1 MRPALKPTRSPA
13 WPRCDVRRLLI
24 IPRHRVSI
32 AAGFEGD
39 IVPTS
44 YLKGPRT
51 AAVNL
56 ALAGL
61 VALTVVASIV
71 TLLVSADYYVGL
83 SHSREKVQA
92 QNALDLKLERLR
104 GDLTSV
110 TFWDEA
116 VEHTAGRFD
125 EAWVDE
131 NIGRWLYSFYETDR
145 VFVLG
150 ADDQPI
156 YANADGVQLPPEA
169 YAIVATSA
177 APLVAQVRARAGT
190 YRPASAEPTVKRNL
204 SRGYDAASFALID
217 DRPVYLVVAPILPD
231 FARKPIDPSAY
242 GLLVT
247 VYEVDAAFLAE
258 LSRSVLIRRM
268 SLTNWPADEVDGETV
283 LMLRDAAARPIAL
296 LSWQPERYLSDV
308 VARLLPF
315 ALVVLLVM
323 SAAALLVYRFIQRST
338 RDLTATR
345 HEARHDAL
353 TGLANRRLLTE
364 RLARALDRDSG
375 HAALLFVDLDRF
387 KDVNDIWGH
396 EAGDAVL
403 RTAARRIA
411 QLFPDDLVARFGGDE
426 FVILLIDRDPD
437 EARARAGALLAVLA
451 DPYRIGKAELTLPGS
466 VGLAMAPG
474 SPISVDELLRR
485 ADTAL
490 YQAKTRGRNRVVV
503 YERTMDDGLQHRRRV
518 EAALRRAL
526 EDGAIDILYQP
537 KVAAQT
543 SRVTGVEA
551 LARFVDEDGRPVPPS
566 VFVPVAE
573 ECGLIAP
580 LGEHMLRTAC
590 IDAVRWPEIG
600 VAVNLSPAQF
610 RADDIVDIVRSALAE
625 SGLAPGRLTLEI
637 TETLLVKDPEG
648 ARQRLDALREMGVRL
663 ALDDFGTGYSSLIYL
678 QRFKLDELKIAQG
691 FLDDLAPNTD
701 AMTVLSSIV
710 TLGHAL
716 GLSVVAEGVET
727 LRQVELLKRAGADQ
741 FQGNIFAEPMG
752 RSTLESTLL
761 SGDGAIIHLRQAATR
776 AV

>member
-1 MRPALKPTRSPA
+1 M
-13 WPRCDVRRLLI
+13 
-24 IPRHRVSI
+24 
-32 AAGFEGD
+32 
-39 IVPTS
+39 PTS
-44 YLKGPRT
+44 YLKRPRT

-71 TLLVSADYYVGL
+71 TLLVSADFYIGL
-83 SHSREKVQA
+83 SHGREAVQA
-92 QNALDLKLERLR
+92 RNALDLKLERLR

-116 VEHTAGRFD
+116 VDHTAVRFD

-150 ADDQPI
+150 ADDQPT
-156 YANADGVQLPPEA
+156 YANAHGVQLPPAA
-169 YAIVATSA
+169 YAAVATPA
-177 APLVAQVRARAGT
+177 APLVAQVRARAEA

-231 FARKPIDPSAY
+231 FARKPIDASAY
-242 GLLVT
+242 SLLVT
-247 VYEVDAAFLAE
+247 VYDVDAAFLAE

-268 SLTNWPADEVDGETV
+268 SLINGPAGAVDGETALV
-283 LMLRDAAARPIAL
+283 LRDASARPIAL
-296 LSWQPERYLSDV
+296 LSWQPQRHLSDIV
-308 VARLLPF
+308 MRLLPF
-315 ALVVLLVM
+315 LLVVLLVV

-338 RDLTATR
+338 RDLTTTR

-364 RLARALDRDSG
+364 QLARALDRDSG
-375 HAALLFVDLDRF
+375 SAALLFVDLDRF

-403 RTAARRIA
+403 CSAARRIA
-411 QLFPDDLVARFGGDE
+411 ELFPDDVVARFGGDE
-426 FVILLIDRDPD
+426 FVILLIDRDFD
-437 EARARAGALLAVLA
+437 TARVRAAALLTALA
-451 DPYRIGKAELTLPGS
+451 DPYTIGEAELTLPAS

-490 YQAKTRGRNRVVV
+490 YQAKSRGRNRVVI
-503 YERTMDDGLQHRRRV
+503 YEGAMDDGLQHRRRV

-526 EDGAIDILYQP
+526 ENGAIDILYQP
-537 KVAAQT
+537 KVSAKT

-590 IDAVRWPEIG
+590 IDATRWAEIG
-600 VAVNLSPAQF
+600 IAVNLSPAQF
-610 RADDIVDIVRSALAE
+610 RADDIVEIVRSALGE

-648 ARQRLDALREMGVRL
+648 ARRRLDALREMGVRL
-663 ALDDFGTGYSSLIYL
+663 ALDDFGTDYSSLIYL

-710 TLGHAL
+710 TMGHAL

-741 FQGNIFAEPMG
+741 FQGNIFAEPMS
-752 RSTLESTLL
+752 RAALESTLL